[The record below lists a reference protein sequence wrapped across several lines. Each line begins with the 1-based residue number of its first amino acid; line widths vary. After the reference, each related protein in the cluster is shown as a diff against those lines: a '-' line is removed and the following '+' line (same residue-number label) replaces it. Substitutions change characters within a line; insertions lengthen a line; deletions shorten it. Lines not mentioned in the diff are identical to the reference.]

1 MQFIVTV
8 RIAARSHDAVDIIQ
22 TGIGTFNERFWARIL
37 SADSANVDVVLEHL
51 VQRLDT
57 PRRTLPFGVQ
67 LVGYRLQQPSCR
79 LFVEHLPHEE
89 YRVRVYD
96 VLLRCPV
103 YPVPE
108 QLMPVAQFVL
118 GIVVHAPPDV
128 LQHLPAVVL
137 RHCVY
142 QALNEHALGTTRRD
156 VLRSRCIS
164 RPAFV

>member
-1 MQFIVTV
+1 M
-8 RIAARSHDAVDIIQ
+8 
-22 TGIGTFNERFWARIL
+22 
-37 SADSANVDVVLEHL
+37 VLEHL

-79 LFVEHLPHEE
+79 LFVEHLPHEK

-108 QLMPVAQFVL
+108 QLMPVAQCVL
-118 GIVVHAPPDV
+118 GVVVHAPPDV
-128 LQHLPAVVL
+128 LQHLPAVVF

-156 VLRSRCIS
+156 VFRSRCIS
-164 RPAFV
+164 RLAFV

>member
-103 YPVPE
+103 YLVPE
-108 QLMPVAQFVL
+108 QLIRVVQCVL
-118 GIVVHAPPDV
+118 DGCSSCPSECSAT
-128 LQHLPAVVL
+128 PASCSASSMCL
-137 RHCVY
+137 SGS
-142 QALNEHALGTTRRD
+142 Q
-156 VLRSRCIS
+156 
-164 RPAFV
+164 